1 LLARASRIRLSFEE
15 NILQAAVKH
24 PDVTFSL
31 IITPYFRYSNA
42 YSLQDDANNL
52 LFEIWLRYLANI
64 DRVHDNI
71 SIYGFDDL
79 DYSDKIE
86 NYKDLHH
93 YAPDMNS
100 YMLRSIQS
108 GSHRITPYTV
118 ERYIASVRRRAETFD
133 IEGFRQQI
141 AKAVADQ
148 ELANAVQASAARTL
162 EKQRAERRARKE
174 GARR

>member
-1 LLARASRIRLSFEE
+1 M
-15 NILQAAVKH
+15 LQ
-24 PDVTFSL
+24 
-31 IITPYFRYSNA
+31 
-42 YSLQDDANNL
+42 
-52 LFEIWLRYLANI
+52 
-64 DRVHDNI
+64 
-71 SIYGFDDL
+71 
-79 DYSDKIE
+79 
-86 NYKDLHH
+86 
-93 YAPDMNS
+93 
-100 YMLRSIQS
+100 SIQS